1 MFRNSYAVQC
11 SAWQLLCRANR
22 RRRFRRA
29 SGDVI
34 DSKQKLLTVPDY
46 GSTYACHRIQAVN
59 CAHQEE
65 SRLKNGTTL
74 KVSSKAA
81 DAQSRTLHSIINN
94 NNNNTTT
101 NNGSWSFVE
110 RLVDCEKLTTVH
122 PTVQR
127 LVRLRSA
134 SNNSGTTAQGNKAL
148 FGIIAQN
155 NYMPTQHKED
165 QVFYTRSHSPSHVTI
180 TSPPPPI
187 AGYGSGCEWSGSNE
201 GSSQHT

>member
-34 DSKQKLLTVPDY
+34 DSKQKPLTVPDY

-65 SRLKNGTTL
+65 ARLKNGTTL

-81 DAQSRTLHSIINN
+81 DAQSRIPHSIIN

-101 NNGSWSFVE
+101 NNGSWPFVG

-127 LVRLRSA
+127 LVSRKG
-134 SNNSGTTAQGNKAL
+134 NNNIFTTANGTTPACGMWNETKNCRL
-148 FGIIAQN
+148 F
-155 NYMPTQHKED
+155 
-165 QVFYTRSHSPSHVTI
+165 
-180 TSPPPPI
+180 TSI
-187 AGYGSGCEWSGSNE
+187 
-201 GSSQHT
+201 SQ